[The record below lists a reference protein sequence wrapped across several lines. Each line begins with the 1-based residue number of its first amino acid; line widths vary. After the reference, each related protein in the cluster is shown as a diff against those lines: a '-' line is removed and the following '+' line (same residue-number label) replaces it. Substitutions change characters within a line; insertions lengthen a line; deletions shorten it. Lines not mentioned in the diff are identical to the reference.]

1 MQVIVGMTL
10 WKEFKMKKVSII
22 IPLYN
27 SEKYIEKTLNSVL
40 GQTYEDIE
48 VIIID
53 DGSTDNGGEIALSI
67 AQKDDRVQ
75 YFKIEN
81 GGPGN
86 ARNVGMSKATGEY
99 IGFCDGD
106 DIIEADMYEKLV
118 SYLEKAQADI
128 ALCDIYSERDS
139 ACFGFPWDDGTAFY
153 EEEVAQKLMASMI
166 GNSSDN
172 SSAIPLWGS
181 VVRCL
186 FKRAIIE
193 KNSLKLPTDI
203 NFAEDLVFTL
213 NYLKCSKGAVICNE
227 PLYYYVCNQASIMN
241 SFFSYK
247 KDMFKARK
255 NLVEYIL
262 SVIEDLPCYEE
273 LRKRL
278 TVTERCYYQECV
290 GNACRKAEGRTQ
302 KDIKAELKEI
312 LFDEAVIEAFKS
324 FDAKDKKRRLSYT
337 LIQKKMAGAIR
348 LYYKIR
354 FR

>member
-1 MQVIVGMTL
+1 
-10 WKEFKMKKVSII
+10 MKKVSVI

-40 GQTYEDIE
+40 SQTYEDIE
-48 VIIID
+48 IIVID
-53 DGSTDNGGEIALSI
+53 DGSTDKGGDIAKGFAENDSRI
-67 AQKDDRVQ
+67 Q

-106 DIIEADMYEKLV
+106 DIIQPDMLSKLV
-118 SYLEKAQADI
+118 FYIEKADADI
-128 ALCDIYSERDS
+128 ALCDIFSERDN
-139 ACFGFPWDDGTAFY
+139 ACFGFPWEDGRAFY
-153 EEEVAQKLMASMI
+153 GEEIQQRLMASMI
-166 GNSSDN
+166 GNESDN
-172 SSAIPLWGS
+172 STAAPLWGS

-186 FKRAIIE
+186 FKKDIIE
-193 KNSLKLPTDI
+193 KNKLKLPTEI
-203 NFAEDLVFTL
+203 HFAEDLVFTL
-213 NYLKCSKGAVICNE
+213 NYLKLSKGAVICNE
-227 PLYYYVCNQASIMN
+227 PLYYYVCNESSIMN
-241 SFFSYK
+241 SFFVYK

-255 NLVEYIL
+255 VLVEYI
-262 SVIEDLPCYEE
+262 IEAIKDLPCYKE

-290 GNACRKAEGRTQ
+290 GNACRKAEGRTE
-302 KDIKAELKEI
+302 KDVKSELKEI
-312 LFDEAVIEAFKS
+312 LFDADVKKAFKS
-324 FDAKDKKRRLSYT
+324 FDVRDKKRRLSY
-337 LIQKKMAGAIR
+337 LMIQKRMVGAIM